1 VRLKA
6 EGWWLKRLRRLR
18 RYGKFR
24 ARMMPPRFSELT
36 KVRVTCEGVDGSDD
50 GYVIGSIFRDGRW
63 LYKVSVTEDFE
74 TTYDNWVP
82 EEWLE
87 KTP

>member
-1 VRLKA
+1 
-6 EGWWLKRLRRLR
+6 
-18 RYGKFR
+18 
-24 ARMMPPRFSELT
+24 MMPPRFSELT
-36 KVRVTCEGVDGSDD
+36 KVRVTCEGVDESDD

-63 LYKVSVTEDFE
+63 LYKVSVTEDRE

-87 KTP
+87 KIR